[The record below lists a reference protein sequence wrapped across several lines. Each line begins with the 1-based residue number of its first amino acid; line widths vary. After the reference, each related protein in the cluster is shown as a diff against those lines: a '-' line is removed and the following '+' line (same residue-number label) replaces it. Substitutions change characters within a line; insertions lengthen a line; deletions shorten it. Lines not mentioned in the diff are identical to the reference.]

1 MASTF
6 VLTMPTPTPPLA
18 LSEHWVLRIATLF
31 LLYIAQGLP
40 LGFINFA
47 LPGWLAQNGASAA
60 AVGAVL
66 AMANLPWTF
75 KLAYG
80 VVMDRWAFLAMG
92 RRRPWI
98 MVGQLGMIGTFVV
111 LALTNPAVQEVAL
124 ITAFAFALGM
134 GSAVQDVA
142 VDGLAADILPENEIE
157 RVNGVMFGGQMTG
170 IAIGTGLGGT
180 LIAYQ
185 GLPVAALALG
195 ALLVAILALVVAVR
209 ERPGERLLPWTG
221 GCATQCNLD
230 IHLGA
235 LWPIIRDVFKAMSH
249 RQIMILI
256 VAFIATLMGP
266 GILNGVKP
274 MFAADVLGWQKDSF
288 TTWSSQAQLLAG
300 LPAALLFG
308 FGAAR
313 WGARRSFI
321 IAAALTGTCAVVM
334 LMLQSQWA
342 NPAIFIGFIFITE
355 ILRALR
361 LVAGGS
367 LAMRLCCPTIA
378 ATQFAV
384 FMAVLNLGTV
394 LGGLTLGW
402 LDGVGGIPAM
412 LAAAALCSFV
422 GAGLTFTA
430 KVAR

>member
-6 VLTMPTPTPPLA
+6 VLPMPTPSLA
-18 LSEHWVLRIATLF
+18 LSEHRVLRVATLF

-98 MVGQLGMIGTFVV
+98 MVGQLGMIGTFAV
-111 LALTNPAVQEVAL
+111 LAVMNPAVQDVAL

-157 RVNGVMFGGQMTG
+157 RVNGVMFGGQMAG
-170 IAIGTGLGGT
+170 IAIGTGFGGT

-185 GLPVAALALG
+185 GLSVAALVLG
-195 ALLVAILALVVAVR
+195 ALLVAILALIVIVR
-209 ERPGERLLPWTG
+209 ERAGERLLPWTEG
-221 GCATQCNLD
+221 RATQRNLD

-235 LWPIIRDVFKAMSH
+235 LWPIIRDVFAAMSQ
-249 RQIMILI
+249 RQIVILI
-256 VAFIATLMGP
+256 VGFVAATMAP
-266 GILNGVKP
+266 GILNGIKP
-274 MFAADVLGWQKDSF
+274 MFAADVLGWQKDMF

-308 FGAAR
+308 FAAAR
-313 WGARRSFI
+313 WGARRAFI
-321 IAAALTGTCAVVM
+321 CAAVLTGVCALGM
-334 LMLQSQWA
+334 LALQSHWA
-342 NPAIFIGFIFITE
+342 NPAVFIAFIFATE
-355 ILRALR
+355 IVRALR

-367 LAMRLCCPTIA
+367 LAMRLCTPAIA

-384 FMAVLNLGTV
+384 FMAVFNLGTV
-394 LGGLTLGW
+394 LGGLMLGW
-402 LDGVGGIPAM
+402 LDGIGGIPAM
-412 LAAAALCSFV
+412 LAAAALSSFV
-422 GAGLTFTA
+422 GAGLAVTA

>member
-1 MASTF
+1 MSGASF
-6 VLTMPTPTPPLA
+6 ALSIARPNS
-18 LSEHWVLRIATLF
+18 LSEHRMLRVVTLF

-60 AVGAVL
+60 EVGAVL

-80 VVMDRWAFLAMG
+80 VVMDRYAFLAMG

-98 MVGQLGMIGTFVV
+98 MLGQLGMVGTFLVMAMMNPGAAHI
-111 LALTNPAVQEVAL
+111 ALVT
-124 ITAFAFALGM
+124 TFAFALGM

-170 IAIGTGLGGT
+170 IAVGTGLGGT

-185 GLPVAALALG
+185 GVPVAALAL
-195 ALLVAILALVVAVR
+195 AAILVVILALVVTVR
-209 ERPGERLLPWTG
+209 ERRGERLLPWTIG
-221 GCATQCNLD
+221 QATQRNLD
-230 IHLGA
+230 IHLCA
-235 LWPIIRDVFKAMSH
+235 LWPIIRDNFQAMTKRH
-249 RQIMILI
+249 ILLLML
-256 VAFIATLMGP
+256 AFLAAMMGP

-274 MFAADVLGWQKDSF
+274 LFAADVLGWKEDTFAS
-288 TTWSSQAQLLAG
+288 WSSQAQLLAG

-308 FGAAR
+308 FAAAR
-313 WGARRSFI
+313 WGARRTFI
-321 IAAALTGTCAVVM
+321 VAAVLTGMISLVM
-334 LMLQSQWA
+334 LALQPHWT
-342 NPAIFIGFIFITE
+342 NPTVFIGLIFMTE
-355 ILRALR
+355 IVRALR
-361 LVAGGS
+361 LVGGGALS
-367 LAMRLCCPTIA
+367 MRLCTPAIA

-394 LGGLTLGW
+394 MGGLALGW
-402 LDGVGGIPAM
+402 LDGIGGIPAM
-412 LAAAALCSFV
+412 LSGAALCSVV
-422 GAGLTFTA
+422 GAALALAA
-430 KVAR
+430 KVGR

>member
-1 MASTF
+1 MASTL
-6 VLTMPTPTPPLA
+6 VLPMPAPSLA
-18 LSEHWVLRIATLF
+18 LSEHRVLRITTLF

-98 MVGQLGMIGTFVV
+98 MVGQLGMIGTFAV
-111 LALTNPAVQEVAL
+111 LALTNPAEQDVAL

-142 VDGLAADILPENEIE
+142 VDGLAADILPEHEIE
-157 RVNGVMFGGQMTG
+157 HVNGVMFGGQMTG

-185 GLPVAALALG
+185 GLSVAALVLG
-195 ALLVAILALVVAVR
+195 ALLVAILALVVVVR
-209 ERPGERLLPWTG
+209 ERAGERLLPWTAG
-221 GCATQCNLD
+221 HATQRNLD

-235 LWPIIRDVFKAMSH
+235 LWPIIRDVFAAMSR
-249 RQIMILI
+249 RQILILI
-256 VAFIATLMGP
+256 TAFLAVMMAP

-274 MFAADVLGWQKDSF
+274 LFASDVLGWEKDSF
-288 TTWSSQAQLLAG
+288 TNWSSQAQLFAG

-308 FGAAR
+308 FAAAR
-313 WGARRSFI
+313 WGARKAYI
-321 IAAALTGTCAVVM
+321 IAAVLTGLCALAM
-334 LMLQSQWA
+334 LALQSQWA
-342 NPAIFIGFIFITE
+342 NPVIFIGFIFATE
-355 ILRALR
+355 IVRALR

-367 LAMRLCCPTIA
+367 LSMRLCTPAIA

-384 FMAVLNLGTV
+384 FMAVLNLGAV
-394 LGGLTLGW
+394 LGGLALGW
-402 LDGVGGIPAM
+402 LDGFGGIPAM

-422 GAGLTFTA
+422 GAGLAFTA

>member
-1 MASTF
+1 M
-6 VLTMPTPTPPLA
+6 
-18 LSEHWVLRIATLF
+18 LRITTLF
-31 LLYIAQGLP
+31 LLYFAQGLP
-40 LGFINFA
+40 LGFITFA

-80 VVMDRWAFLAMG
+80 VVMDRYALLAMG

-98 MVGQLGMIGTFVV
+98 MLGQLGMVGTFVIM
-111 LALTNPAVQEVAL
+111 AFINPGAAEVAL
-124 ITAFAFALGM
+124 ITSFAFALGM
-134 GSAVQDVA
+134 GSAIQDVA

-157 RVNGVMFGGQMTG
+157 RVNGVMFGGQMAG

-185 GLPVAALALG
+185 GVPFAALAL
-195 ALLVAILALVVAVR
+195 AAILVAILALVVAVR
-209 ERPGERLLPWTG
+209 ERAGERLLPWTMG
-221 GCATQCNLD
+221 QATQRNLD

-235 LWPIIRDVFKAMSH
+235 LWPIIRDIFKAMTK
-249 RQIMILI
+249 RQVMLLML
-256 VAFIATLMGP
+256 AFVTAMMAP

-274 MFAADVLGWQKDSF
+274 LFAADVLGWEKDTF
-288 TTWSSQAQLLAG
+288 TSWSSQAQLLVG

-308 FGAAR
+308 FVAAR
-313 WGARRSFI
+313 WGARRIYI
-321 IAAALTGTCAVVM
+321 IGAVLTGMVSLVM
-334 LMLQSQWA
+334 LTLQAHWA
-342 NPAIFIGFIFITE
+342 NPAVFIGLIFVTE

-361 LVAGGS
+361 LVGGGALS
-367 LAMRLCCPTIA
+367 MRLCTPAIA

-384 FMAVLNLGTV
+384 FMAVLNLGGV
-394 LGGLTLGW
+394 IGGLSLGW
-402 LDGVGGIPAM
+402 LDGIGGIPAM

-422 GAGLTFTA
+422 GAALTSAA
-430 KVAR
+430 KVGR

>member
-1 MASTF
+1 MASAF
-6 VLTMPTPTPPLA
+6 ALPKPAPSLA
-18 LSEHWVLRIATLF
+18 LSEHRGLRVATLF

-98 MVGQLGMIGTFVV
+98 IFGQLGMIGTLAV
-111 LALTNPAVQEVAL
+111 LAALNPAVQDVAL
-124 ITAFAFALGM
+124 LTAFAFALGM

-142 VDGLAADILPENEIE
+142 VDGLAADILPKNEIE

-185 GLPVAALALG
+185 GIPAAALAL
-195 ALLVAILALVVAVR
+195 AIILTAILLLVMAVR
-209 ERPGERLLPWTG
+209 ERAGERLLPWTKG
-221 GCATQCNLD
+221 HATQRNLD

-235 LWPIIRDVFKAMSH
+235 LWPIIRDVFKAMSQ
-249 RQIMILI
+249 RQIVILMLAF
-256 VAFIATLMGP
+256 VAALMAP

-274 MFAADVLGWQKDSF
+274 LFAAEVLGWQKDSF

-308 FGAAR
+308 FAAAR
-313 WGARRSFI
+313 WGARRAFI
-321 IAAALTGTCAVVM
+321 IGAMLTGACAL
-334 LMLQSQWA
+334 LMLALQAQWT
-342 NPAIFIGFIFITE
+342 NPAIFIAFLFITE

-367 LAMRLCCPTIA
+367 LAMRLCTPAIA

-384 FMAVLNLGTV
+384 FMAVFNLGTV

-402 LDGVGGIPAM
+402 LDSIGGIPAM
-412 LAAAALCSFV
+412 LAAAALCSFA
-422 GAGLTFTA
+422 GAGLALVA
-430 KVAR
+430 KVER